1 MNASPPKVA
10 SGRPA
15 LASRVTTT
23 PSGAYGA
30 VEARAN
36 NSALIYQTLRSEI
49 VSLQRRPGEPIVEKD
64 ISAQFG
70 VSRTPVREAVLRL
83 ASERLIEIVPQFG
96 TFVARIPLDVLPEAL
111 VIRKAL
117 EEVMVR
123 GAAERATRAHVAELR
138 ANLDLQREVVNAED
152 FDAFRKADDA
162 LHAMFAQ
169 IAGFPG
175 IWTVVQAHK
184 LQVDRYCNLILPKPG
199 RMARLIRE
207 HTAICKAIR
216 DGDADRAVAEL
227 HIHLD
232 GILSGIDTPDNIAE
246 LVIAR

>member
-1 MNASPPKVA
+1 MPRSAHD
-10 SGRPA
+10 G
-15 LASRVTTT
+15 
-23 PSGAYGA
+23 
-30 VEARAN
+30 VEVRAN
-36 NSALIYQTLRSEI
+36 TSALIYQTLRGEI

-96 TFVARIPLDVLPEAL
+96 TFVARIPLDALSEAI

-117 EEVMVR
+117 EEVTVR
-123 GAAERATRAHVAELR
+123 RAAEHATRAQVAGLR
-138 ANLDLQREVVNAED
+138 ANLDLQREVVAAGN

-162 LHAMFAQ
+162 LHAMFAE

-175 IWTVVQAHK
+175 IWAVVQAQK
-184 LQVDRYCNLILPKPG
+184 IQVDRYCHLTLPKPG

-216 DGDADRAVAEL
+216 EGDADRATKEL
-227 HIHLD
+227 HVHLD
-232 GILSGIDTPDNIAE
+232 GILAGVDTPDNIAE
-246 LVIAR
+246 LVVAR